1 MGRSFKKTVRVRR
14 KMRRKRER
22 ENFVVMLIL
31 LTVFETVRKSDI
43 DE

>member
-1 MGRSFKKTVRVRR
+1 
-14 KMRRKRER
+14 MRRKRER